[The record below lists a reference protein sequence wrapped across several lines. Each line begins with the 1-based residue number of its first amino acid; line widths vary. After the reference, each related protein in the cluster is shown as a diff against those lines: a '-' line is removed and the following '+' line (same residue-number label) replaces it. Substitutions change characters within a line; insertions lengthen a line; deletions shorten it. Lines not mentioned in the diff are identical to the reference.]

1 MDIAKFRE
9 FSRKCSNGLP
19 KEVDKILNAAKGE
32 PFCGIGFITVD
43 DFYGFYMAWDYSKNI
58 DEYYEWENALHPD
71 FLYQPLVDIV
81 DSVEEIDFCEPSDEK
96 WDFAKSLLSVLEKS
110 ITEIPDEIFQRNGF
124 RREEVL
130 FFATMASGDYMEE
143 MLETSVKMFNAE
155 ETLRAYGFTEE
166 KQNVY

>member
-58 DEYYEWENALHPD
+58 DEYYEWKIEN
-71 FLYQPLVDIV
+71 
-81 DSVEEIDFCEPSDEK
+81 EK
-96 WDFAKSLLSVLEKS
+96 
-110 ITEIPDEIFQRNGF
+110 
-124 RREEVL
+124 
-130 FFATMASGDYMEE
+130 
-143 MLETSVKMFNAE
+143 
-155 ETLRAYGFTEE
+155 
-166 KQNVY
+166 